1 MFLFAENRW
10 SNQSQNNWTMPP
22 KWITTGWAQGT
33 MLVDYWVPSLSQII
47 FQCSGLDFY
56 SQILCH
62 IELTF
67 LRAISICASSGKKT
81 FFFEWHIFRAY
92 MILYVC
98 PAHVSLVDDN
108 GYNFIFIIFFFIS
121 SPTLTNF
128 QQVIATRND
137 NELDIP
143 SLFK

>member
-1 MFLFAENRW
+1 
-10 SNQSQNNWTMPP
+10 
-22 KWITTGWAQGT
+22 
-33 MLVDYWVPSLSQII
+33 
-47 FQCSGLDFY
+47 
-56 SQILCH
+56 
-62 IELTF
+62 
-67 LRAISICASSGKKT
+67 
-81 FFFEWHIFRAY
+81 